1 MSINLPLVL
10 DAAGQPQG
18 LVEALRQR
26 WRFVGSVLVADLA
39 GWSAL
44 CERLTTMEAL
54 VRVNQT
60 HRFLATMVG
69 GHGGQV
75 VKTSGDNLFAVF
87 GDPAKAVACGAET
100 LRRQADES
108 GPGRSMAAS
117 IGIAMGE
124 MIVIPGQD
132 LFGAPVNR
140 ASRLAE
146 DVAYAGQLLVDMPVM
161 QTIGP
166 ERWSGE
172 PITYSLASREREG
185 WKVKL

>member
-10 DAAGQPQG
+10 DAASQPHG
-18 LVEALRQR
+18 LTDALRRR
-26 WRFVGSVLVADLA
+26 WRFIGSVFVADLA

-54 VRVNQT
+54 VKANQT
-60 HRFLATMVG
+60 HAYIAAMVG

-87 GDPAKAVACGAET
+87 GDAVRAVACGAET
-100 LRRQADES
+100 IRRLAAD
-108 GPGRSMAAS
+108 GSMMRAS
-117 IGIAMGE
+117 AGIAMGE
-124 MIVIPGQD
+124 MIVIPGED

-146 DVAYAGQLLVDMPVM
+146 DTAADSELLVDSPVMQSIGRERWSAEPVAYA
-161 QTIGP
+161 
-166 ERWSGE
+166 
-172 PITYSLASREREG
+172 LAGRERDA
-185 WKVKL
+185 WKIILS